1 MASLNLSRQIGLY
14 TLTIVNE
21 LTIKVSFIL
30 EDSIIYSKHYNKSK
44 KSALKHFEWV
54 ATDIWWHHKNGKAW
68 EHPGLIPRVF
78 LVGSLNNEKHAS
90 YFVGYKND
98 SVERVILELFGE
110 KINAWTVVGL
120 RGSEA
125 TSGVFKLMRDRI
137 NEIKLLKA

>member
-1 MASLNLSRQIGLY
+1 MASLNLSKQIGLY
-14 TLTIVNE
+14 TVTIVNS
-21 LTIKVSFIL
+21 LTIEVSFIL
-30 EDSIIYSKHYNKSK
+30 EDDSIYCKHYKSK

-54 ATDIWWHHKNGKAW
+54 SVDIWWHHKNNMAW
-68 EHPGLIPRVF
+68 EYTGLIPKVF

-110 KINAWTVVGL
+110 KIMAWTVSGL

-125 TSGVFKLMRDRI
+125 TSGVFKLMCDRI
-137 NEIKLLKA
+137 NKIKLLKV